1 MGVLR
6 SRSEQGPT
14 PGSLW
19 VCSLSFS
26 FFLFLFSF
34 SFFFFFSQFL
44 GLVPSQFLGLV
55 PFSSSSLFGVAG
67 FCHLV
72 SRAQSGIGRSSTKT
86 RRLAQSHTRGRGVLT
101 PIEASDRG
109 IGGRARNGR
118 Q

>member
-19 VCSLSFS
+19 VCSLSF
-26 FFLFLFSF
+26 FFFLFLFLFSF
-34 SFFFFFSQFL
+34 SLHFSFLISWVWSFFFFISFF
-44 GLVPSQFLGLV
+44 GL
-55 PFSSSSLFGVAG
+55 AE

-72 SRAQSGIGRSSTKT
+72 NRAQSGIGRSSTKT

>member
-19 VCSLSFS
+19 VCSVSF
-26 FFLFLFSF
+26 FFFLFLFLFSF
-34 SFFFFFSQFL
+34 SFFFFFVL
-44 GLVPSQFLGLV
+44 LFLGLV
-55 PFSSSSLFGVAG
+55 PFSSSSLFGLAE

-72 SRAQSGIGRSSTKT
+72 NRAQSGIGRSSTKT